1 MKTLC
6 TLRQIG
12 AALALATAVV
22 LGGCASDRVV
32 APAEM
37 RGGVLTDWYSHKTL
51 YTFDKDPTD
60 PPRSVCNGQ
69 CAVNWPPFTPREGD
83 KSARDF
89 TIIKRD
95 DGSSQWAYKGKPLY
109 FYVGDKQVGEKN
121 GEGLN
126 GVWHVAK

>member
-1 MKTLC
+1 
-6 TLRQIG
+6 
-12 AALALATAVV
+12 
-22 LGGCASDRVV
+22 
-32 APAEM
+32 
-37 RGGVLTDWYSHKTL
+37 
-51 YTFDKDPTD
+51 
-60 PPRSVCNGQ
+60 VCNGR
-69 CAVNWPPFTPREGD
+69 CAVNWPPFTPRGDD

-109 FYVGDKQVGEKN
+109 FYEGDKQVGGKN